1 MRKRIN
7 MMIMATMLIGL
18 LGQVSLL
25 VAEELA
31 SVNGRV
37 ITTEDL
43 ENKLKGLAPQMQG
56 HYMSSAGKQEF
67 LDNLI
72 SGEVVFQEGLKL
84 GLDKDKEVLAKV
96 EEAKREIVISTMFE
110 KIVSEKLG
118 EEQLKKYYETHKKD
132 FKQVKASHILVE
144 QEDQAK
150 AIYKQL
156 KDGANFEEL
165 AKKHSIDTSTKDKG
179 GDLGY
184 FTRGQM
190 VQSFEDKAF
199 SLKVNK
205 IGEPVQTSFGYH
217 IIKVLDIK
225 DPKKYEE
232 MRSEDIN
239 VVKRRMFNGEIERLK
254 EAAKIVVHKDRIK

>member
-1 MRKRIN
+1 MV
-7 MMIMATMLIGL
+7 ATMLIGL

-25 VAEELA
+25 AAEELA

-37 ITTEDL
+37 ITTE
-43 ENKLKGLAPQMQG
+43 EFEKKLKGLAPQVRM
-56 HYMSSAGKQEF
+56 HYMSGAGKQEF

-72 SGEVVFQEGLKL
+72 AGEVVFQEGLKL
-84 GLDKDKEVLAKV
+84 GLDKDKEVMARV
-96 EEAKREIVISTMFE
+96 EEAKREILINTLFE

-118 EEQLKKYYETHKKD
+118 EEQVKKYYEAHKKD

-144 QEDQAK
+144 QEEQAK

-156 KDGANFEEL
+156 KDGADFAEL
-165 AKKHSIDTSTKDKG
+165 AKKHSIDPSSKEKG

-184 FTRGQM
+184 FIRGQM
-190 VQSFEDKAF
+190 VQPFEDMAF

-205 IGEPVQTSFGYH
+205 IGAPVQTSFGYH

-225 DPKKYEE
+225 DAKKYEE
-232 MRSEDIN
+232 MTSEDIN
-239 VVKRRMFNGEIERLK
+239 GVKRQMLNGEIERLK
-254 EAAKIVVHKDRIK
+254 GAAKIVVHKDRIK